1 MAKQSLSNEIAGIL
15 SDPFYWLGYLDILPN
30 PDPILKKLGR
40 DQEVYKDIRADPHV
54 VGEIRATRSGLL
66 SFEQQIQTT
75 GETSSDKK
83 ALELCERVLQNNQLK
98 WPDLT
103 WQIAESIFF
112 GYRLHEI
119 IWERQDR
126 FIVPKIIKDIPNRRL
141 AFDLESAPRLLT
153 KQQPIEG
160 EKLEQFGFKF
170 LLTRH
175 MPENENPYG
184 LALFSS
190 CYWPYMFNHGGWK
203 LFMKFV
209 ERFGNPWTVGK
220 YPAGTS
226 EEEQKELATKLS
238 SMIEASV
245 AVVSEETNIQ
255 LLEIDGK
262 GELHEKFINLLNKEM
277 SKALTSQTLATEIQG
292 QGGSRAAAETHRGR
306 EKGVNQSDRQLVS
319 DTFNQ
324 LLGYITTLNFPN
336 AIAPKHQ
343 FYEESEAAMDWGKL
357 FVDTVGIIGNSTPLS
372 FVHEKLH
379 IPMAKAGEETLVST
393 DKNNESQPLPVSPQ
407 SDENADENA
416 DENEEKFN
424 EYAQQNAGVLEKWA
438 QEGSNKL
445 GKILPIDRIH
455 QGLSESQNLDD
466 FDKNLMQLYVDRV
479 DKKKHIK
486 LIKDALIISKLYALS
501 EIQDEIESK
510 RLFAAVQVGDLP
522 FNEAIDFFKEKIDIP
537 TKHWY
542 DLQREQHDLAFVIAG
557 ATQADLLNDMHNAL
571 SKALENGSTLND
583 FRKNFDQ
590 IVGTYGWSYKGG
602 RNWRTQVIFETNM
615 HSARAAGK
623 WEQYQRVKEERPFL
637 RYVSVRDHRTRP
649 NHSMLHNTIR
659 PIDDDF
665 WGFYYPPLGYR
676 CRCTTVS
683 YNDRQLGNKD
693 LKVTDSKK
701 VDDTLRKIGN
711 AWVTDPRTGEKKMLN
726 NALTIGF
733 DYTPG
738 KYKEQ
743 LQKQMLNKSEHYF
756 PELQKQFLEKMNP
769 SVIKQIIE

>member
-1 MAKQSLSNEIAGIL
+1 
-15 SDPFYWLGYLDILPN
+15 
-30 PDPILKKLGR
+30 
-40 DQEVYKDIRADPHV
+40 
-54 VGEIRATRSGLL
+54 
-66 SFEQQIQTT
+66 
-75 GETSSDKK
+75 
-83 ALELCERVLQNNQLK
+83 
-98 WPDLT
+98 
-103 WQIAESIFF
+103 
-112 GYRLHEI
+112 
-119 IWERQDR
+119 
-126 FIVPKIIKDIPNRRL
+126 
-141 AFDLESAPRLLT
+141 
-153 KQQPIEG
+153 
-160 EKLEQFGFKF
+160 
-170 LLTRH
+170 
-175 MPENENPYG
+175 
-184 LALFSS
+184 
-190 CYWPYMFNHGGWK
+190 
-203 LFMKFV
+203 
-209 ERFGNPWTVGK
+209 
-220 YPAGTS
+220 
-226 EEEQKELATKLS
+226 
-238 SMIEASV
+238 
-245 AVVSEETNIQ
+245 
-255 LLEIDGK
+255 
-262 GELHEKFINLLNKEM
+262 
-277 SKALTSQTLATEIQG
+277 
-292 QGGSRAAAETHRGR
+292 
-306 EKGVNQSDRQLVS
+306 
-319 DTFNQ
+319 
-324 LLGYITTLNFPN
+324 
-336 AIAPKHQ
+336 
-343 FYEESEAAMDWGKL
+343 
-357 FVDTVGIIGNSTPLS
+357 
-372 FVHEKLH
+372 
-379 IPMAKAGEETLVST
+379 
-393 DKNNESQPLPVSPQ
+393 
-407 SDENADENA
+407 
-416 DENEEKFN
+416 
-424 EYAQQNAGVLEKWA
+424 
-438 QEGSNKL
+438 
-445 GKILPIDRIH
+445 
-455 QGLSESQNLDD
+455 LSESQNLDD

-486 LIKDALIISKLYALS
+486 LIKDALIISRLYALS

-522 FNEAIDFFKEKIDIP
+522 FDEAIDFFKEKIDIP

-557 ATQADLLNDMHNAL
+557 ATQADLLNDIHNAL
-571 SKALENGSTLND
+571 SKALESGSTLND

-602 RNWRTQVIFETNM
+602 RNWRTRVIFETNM

-756 PELQKQFLEKMNP
+756 PELKKQFLEKMNP